1 MSGIKSTIVLLV
13 CVHCLCVADEN
24 QQSSDFLSEIKQFE
38 FRVDGNRIARLQ
50 PQPVLNWVNPARNQE
65 SGSVFVWIDGVRPV
79 AIGTAFTY
87 TYNGEVR
94 RKNAFHTLTEKSI
107 MGTHRGRSVWN
118 TIAGNFSLKP
128 VPNVDA
134 PAPTTPQ
141 RSRQLKLLARRFQ
154 VNVTHRDGRRE
165 DCRLVPNPLYR
176 FESKDVD
183 QSGAIFSYAIG
194 TDPEALLLLTQES
207 KANGGSEWQYAFAR
221 FTFYPLDASFDGN
234 PIWKAEMGRSMSAS
248 ILEDPVY
255 QKQDYITFRAEVARI
270 GIGSCFRFVF
280 NY

>member
-1 MSGIKSTIVLLV
+1 MIRLIMSVVFLTCGPSLS
-13 CVHCLCVADEN
+13 VAEEN
-24 QQSSDFLSEIKQFE
+24 QQNPDFFTEVKQFE
-38 FRVDGNRIARLQ
+38 FRVDGNRIAKLQ
-50 PQPVLNWVNPARNQE
+50 PQPVLNWVNPVRNQE
-65 SGSVFVWIDGVRPV
+65 SGSVFVWIDGIRPV
-79 AIGTAFTY
+79 AIGTSFTY
-87 TYNGEVR
+87 TYDGEVR
-94 RKNAFHTLTEKSI
+94 RKNAFHTLTDKAI
-107 MGTHRGRSVWN
+107 RGTHRGRDVWN

-176 FESKDVD
+176 FESRDGE
-183 QSGAIFSYAIG
+183 QSGAIFSFAIG
-194 TDPEALLLLTQES
+194 TDPEALLIVAKEP
-207 KANGGSEWQYAFAR
+207 KAAGGVEWQYAFAR
-221 FTFYPLDASFDGN
+221 FNFYPLDASFDGN

-255 QKQDYITFRAEVARI
+255 QKQDYITFRAEWLD
-270 GIGSCFRFVF
+270 
-280 NY
+280 